1 MKRVGAITIGQAPR
15 TDVMEDIGDILG
27 KELTLVQAGAL
38 DGLTAA
44 EIEALRPDGTGNTLV
59 SRLRDGTG
67 VILQEQKIL
76 PLLQQRIL
84 GAGGARRSVPFC

>member
-59 SRLRDGTG
+59 SRLRDA
-67 VILQEQKIL
+67 
-76 PLLQQRIL
+76 PASSCRS
-84 GAGGARRSVPFC
+84 RRSSPSCSSGSWSWRSRASVPFC